1 MKSFDK
7 FCYPVLKLMS
17 DKKERKKGEICEILG
32 ANLSENDRNL
42 RLKGGKKLYVDRIG
56 WAISYLSYTKNL
68 DDKNR
73 LLVRVSRA
81 TYKITSLGLEISKN
95 ETKFS
100 EWFNKIYNKS
110 HQINEIQ
117 TPNEQIDKGI
127 DDLNDDLKSEL
138 IEKILEKEPEF
149 FEQFVTKLLNKMG
162 YGYKLGETTQKT
174 RDGGIDGVVNEDIL
188 GFSKIYFQAKR
199 YRDNKVGIN
208 DIKQFVGTLV
218 DKQTKKGLFITT
230 STFSDDAIKYA
241 NNQVAT
247 SLVLVDKNILADLM
261 IKYKVG
267 VQIKEIKEIC
277 QIDNDFFEGDE

>member
-32 ANLSENDRNL
+32 ANLSENERNL
-42 RLKGGKKLYVDRIG
+42 CLKGGKKLYIDRIG

-73 LLVRVSRA
+73 LLVRISRA

-138 IEKILEKEPEF
+138 IEKILEKEPQF

-199 YRDNKVGIN
+199 YRDNKVSIN

-247 SLVLVDKNILADLM
+247 SLVLVDKNMLADLM

>member
-73 LLVRVSRA
+73 LLVRISRA

-138 IEKILEKEPEF
+138 IEKILEKEPQF

-247 SLVLVDKNILADLM
+247 SLVLVDKNMLADLM

>member
-32 ANLSENDRNL
+32 ANLTENDRNL
-42 RLKGGKKLYVDRIG
+42 LLKGGKKLYVDRIG

>member
-7 FCYPVLKLMS
+7 FCYPILKLMS

-32 ANLSENDRNL
+32 ANLTENDRNL

-199 YRDNKVGIN
+199 YRDNKVSIN

-230 STFSDDAIKYA
+230 STFLDDAIKYA

-247 SLVLVDKNILADLM
+247 SLMLVDKNMLADLM

>member
-1 MKSFDK
+1 MESFDK

-17 DKKERKKGEICEILG
+17 DKKARKKGEICEILG
-32 ANLSENDRNL
+32 RNLSESDKNL
-42 RLKGGKKLYVDRIG
+42 RVKSGDYLYKSRIG
-56 WAISYLSYTKNL
+56 WAVTYLSYTRNL

-73 LLVRVSRA
+73 LLKRVAKA
-81 TYKITSLGLEISKN
+81 TYKITPLGLEISKN

-110 HQINEIQ
+110 HKIDEIQ

-127 DDLNDDLKSEL
+127 DDLNDDLKNEL

-218 DKQTKKGLFITT
+218 DKQTKKGLFITI

-267 VQIKEIKEIC
+267 VQIKEIKEIY

>member
-7 FCYPVLKLMS
+7 FCYPILKLMS

-32 ANLSENDRNL
+32 ANLTENDRNL

-138 IEKILEKEPEF
+138 IEKILEKESEF

-230 STFSDDAIKYA
+230 STFLDDAIKYA

-247 SLVLVDKNILADLM
+247 SLVLVDKNMLADLM

>member
-17 DKKERKKGEICEILG
+17 DKKECKKGEICEILG
-32 ANLSENDRNL
+32 ANLSENERNL
-42 RLKGGKKLYVDRIG
+42 CLKGGKKLYIDRIG

-73 LLVRVSRA
+73 LLVRISRA

-138 IEKILEKEPEF
+138 IEKILEKEPQF

-199 YRDNKVGIN
+199 YRDNKVSIN

-247 SLVLVDKNILADLM
+247 SLVLVDKNMLADLM